1 MTQIASP
8 AKTRDGPVGGKERH
22 KEAGIFY
29 FISLGQISG
38 QTKSDRDTKKQAQR
52 EDRGMSEEEGWCLP

>member
-22 KEAGIFY
+22 KEAGIF
-29 FISLGQISG
+29 FLF
-38 QTKSDRDTKKQAQR
+38 
-52 EDRGMSEEEGWCLP
+52 P

>member
-8 AKTRDGPVGGKERH
+8 AKTRDGPV
-22 KEAGIFY
+22 EARRDTRRQGFF
-29 FISLGQISG
+29 FISLGQISD

-52 EDRGMSEEEGWCLP
+52 EDRGMSVEEGWCLP